1 MAKSTPIYRAEQGWV
16 STDSCEAQ
24 RRAITDEKI
33 LFHGVSHGVYPGQ
46 RLKHADLP
54 GLSGAGYWE
63 TRGPQDW
70 GVPEHRNEGIEL
82 CWSESG
88 ENLLGVADR
97 IHRLTAAVVSVTRP
111 WEPHRLGAP
120 HIGEGRLHWLI
131 LDVGVRRPN
140 EAWRWPAWVVLTPQD
155 REELCQLLWRHARLT
170 LFPGSAG
177 QADAFRELAAC
188 VSDIA
193 APGATSRL
201 AIAVNRILWHLL
213 ESLRGVPDTLA
224 AGAADAA
231 AEDPN
236 RRTVR
241 LYWDDFARRTP
252 NPADCPTVSA
262 MAAECGLGVT
272 AFIAHTRAV
281 TGNTPAAYLGERR
294 LERAA
299 ALLRD
304 TRLSIAEIAD
314 ACGFASSHYFAT
326 RFGERHGCT
335 PRDYR
340 RR

>member
-1 MAKSTPIYRAEQGWV
+1 MAKNTPIYREEQGWV
-16 STDSCEAQ
+16 STDSCDAQ
-24 RRAITDEKI
+24 RRAIADGKI
-33 LFHGVSHGVYPGQ
+33 LFQGVSHGVYPGQ

-54 GLSGAGYWE
+54 GLSGAGHWE
-63 TRGPQDW
+63 TRGAQDW

-88 ENLLGVADR
+88 DNTLGVGDHS
-97 IHRLTAAVVSVTRP
+97 HRLTPAVVSVTRP
-111 WEPHRLGAP
+111 WEPHRLGSP
-120 HIGEGRLHWLI
+120 NIGEGRLHWLI

-140 EAWRWPAWVVLTPQD
+140 EAWRWPAWVVLTAHD
-155 REELCQLLWRHARLT
+155 REELRRLLWRYAGLT
-170 LFPGSAG
+170 LFPCTAG

-188 VSDIA
+188 VTDIGA
-193 APGATSRL
+193 AGATSRL

-213 ESLRGVPDTLA
+213 ESLRGVPESSV
-224 AGAADAA
+224 ADAA
-231 AEDPN
+231 EAASEDPN

-252 NPADCPTVSA
+252 NPADCPTVPG

-272 AFIAHTRAV
+272 AFIAHTKAV
-281 TGNTPAAYLGERR
+281 TGSTPAAFLGERR
-294 LERAA
+294 LDRAA

-304 TRLSIAEIAD
+304 SRLTVSEIAD

-326 RFGERHGCT
+326 RFGERFGCA